1 MSPAVRRLMLF
12 TALTLPALSPPAA
25 AQELGTAPA
34 QGASHMLGRLTLFA
48 DRQGRQVLDVPA
60 HVTVVDGE
68 DIAAQGVTDMQQLA
82 RTLPGVSVDRQTS
95 GTDPFNTFGGFSI
108 RGVGGNRVQILVD
121 GSRTAERI
129 IDGTRDYLD
138 FSFTRQVEVVRGPA
152 SVLWGADALGGVVAM
167 ETIGP
172 EDVLQGRMRGGQA
185 RLSFSSLDRSGGAE
199 AVVAQRLG
207 DTLGMMLG
215 LSRRQGSE
223 AELRR
228 ARADG
233 GIYGCPRNIDFG
245 ATDCGSLDPT
255 DVESNRILFKLQWTP
270 SAEHRLEFSIDA
282 LRRRTDVRFD
292 QVLGPAV
299 NTAGTPTGEVVTGWD
314 RRLDIT
320 RNRFGLRHEW
330 TPEAGP
336 LDRLQTT
343 LAFTPHGYSRSGV
356 RRSTNTAGQ
365 AEIRHDLLDYD
376 ERFLELDIQ
385 AERRV
390 VTGALTHEL
399 TFGLQGDIARAD
411 YRRIDRTRN
420 LDTGSLTESRGGGF
434 NFANAT
440 TRRADI
446 YAQNRITF
454 GASGFELTPG
464 LRYAT
469 YRITPRPD
477 ADYQPVAGAEPVTRS
492 DTALLASL
500 GAQHRFD
507 DRWSVWAK
515 YGEGFKMPTAQQL
528 YTSLPGASFNLV
540 PAPGLRPEHVRSVEL
555 GVRGQFDRGFL
566 AVNAFEARYRDFI
579 EALVNIPG
587 TSDFTYRNLSSVR
600 TWGLEASGA
609 WDVTDRLTGTASI
622 AWQRGRQRATS
633 GAVETP
639 QNLAPVKGVFGL
651 SYDFPDQAVT
661 LELVG
666 TAVGRVRETSTP
678 TGFRPSGYGLI
689 DTYLSWDVTDM
700 ATLTVGVQ
708 NLLDRRHFQSGAIG
722 QTTSPTAAVAR
733 TNPLELQTGPG
744 RVFTAGLT
752 ARF

>member
-1 MSPAVRRLMLF
+1 MSQALRRLMLF
-12 TALTLPALSPPAA
+12 TALTFPALSSPAA
-25 AQELGTAPA
+25 AQEVRAAPA
-34 QGASHMLGRLTLFA
+34 QSAPQMLGRLTLFA
-48 DRQGRQVLDVPA
+48 DRQGRQVLDIPA
-60 HVTVVDGE
+60 NVTVVDGE
-68 DIAAQGVTDMQQLA
+68 EIEAQGVADMQQLV

-95 GTDPFNTFGGFSI
+95 GTDPFNTFGGFNI

-138 FSFTRQVEVVRGPA
+138 FSFTRQVDVVRGPA
-152 SVLWGADALGGVVAM
+152 SVLWGADALGGVVAV

-199 AVVAQRLG
+199 AVVAQRVG
-207 DTLGMMLG
+207 DTLGIMLG
-215 LSRRQGSE
+215 LSRRQASE
-223 AELRR
+223 PELRR
-228 ARADG
+228 ARSDG

-255 DVESNRILFKLQWTP
+255 DVESNRLLFKLEWTP

-292 QVLGPAV
+292 QVLGPVFGMTGA
-299 NTAGTPTGEVVTGWD
+299 PTGEVIAGWD
-314 RRLDIT
+314 RRLDIS

-343 LAFTPHGYSRSGV
+343 LAFTPHGYSRSGI
-356 RRSTNTAGQ
+356 RRSTNADGED
-365 AEIRHDLLDYD
+365 EIRNDLLDYD
-376 ERFLELDIQ
+376 ERFLELDVQ
-385 AERRV
+385 AERRF
-390 VTGALTHEL
+390 VTGSLTHEL
-399 TFGLQGDIARAD
+399 TFGFQGDIARAD
-411 YRRIDRTRN
+411 YQRIDRTRN
-420 LDTGSLTESRGGGF
+420 LDTGIVTETRGGGF

-446 YAQNRITF
+446 YSQNRITF

-469 YRITPRPD
+469 YRIRPRPD

-500 GAQHRFD
+500 GAQYRFD
-507 DRWSVWAK
+507 DRWSIWAK

-528 YTSLPGASFNLV
+528 YTSLPGAFFNLI
-540 PAPGLRPEHVRSVEL
+540 PAPDLRPERVRSVEL

-566 AVNAFEARYRDFI
+566 AVNAFEARYKDFI
-579 EALVNIPG
+579 DPFFNIPG
-587 TSDFTYRNLSSVR
+587 TSDFTYRNLSAVR

-609 WDVTDRLTGTASI
+609 WDFTDRLTGTASI
-622 AWQRGRQRATS
+622 VWQRGRQRATPE
-633 GAVETP
+633 ADRTP
-639 QNLAPVKGVFGL
+639 QNLEPLKGVFRL
-651 SYDFPDQAVT
+651 SYAFPDQRVT
-661 LELVG
+661 LDLVG
-666 TAVGRVRETSTP
+666 TAVGRVRKTSTP
-678 TGFRPSGYGLI
+678 DGFRPSGYGLI
-689 DTYLSWDVTDM
+689 DTYLRWDVTET

-708 NLLDRRHFQSGAIG
+708 NLFDRRYFQPGAIG
-722 QTTSPTAAVAR
+722 RTTSPSAAVAR